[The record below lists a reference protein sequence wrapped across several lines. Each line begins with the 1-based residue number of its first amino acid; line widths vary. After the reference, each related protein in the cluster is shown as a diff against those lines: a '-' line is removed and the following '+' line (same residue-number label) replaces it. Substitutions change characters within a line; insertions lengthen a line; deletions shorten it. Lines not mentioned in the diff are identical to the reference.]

1 MKFFLV
7 ISALTLLAI
16 PTAHATTSE
25 INRLDS
31 EGIGLI
37 GKQDYRGAIAKF
49 DQSLKLNPKNPRALA
64 NRGFSNMNL
73 DELDRAYED
82 FEKSRA
88 LAPDYSKP
96 LSANYAELAYRNT
109 GKQNYM
115 KCITVAT
122 IAIQLDPKL
131 ANGYADRGGCHSAL
145 THFKEALS
153 DLNRAIELEPKLAP
167 AYINRA
173 GVRAGLGDCP
183 GAKSDAQIATRLD
196 PSLRTVAPQMLE
208 SCR

>member
-1 MKFFLV
+1 MKMILMF
-7 ISALTLLAI
+7 SALSLFPLTN
-16 PTAHATTSE
+16 AHAKTSQ

-37 GKQDYRGAIAKF
+37 GKQDYRGAVAKF
-49 DQSLKLNPKNPRALA
+49 EQSLKLNPKNPRALA
-64 NRGFSNMNL
+64 NRGFSYMNL

-122 IAIQLDPKL
+122 IAIQL
-131 ANGYADRGGCHSAL
+131 
-145 THFKEALS
+145 
-153 DLNRAIELEPKLAP
+153 
-167 AYINRA
+167 
-173 GVRAGLGDCP
+173 
-183 GAKSDAQIATRLD
+183 
-196 PSLRTVAPQMLE
+196 
-208 SCR
+208 